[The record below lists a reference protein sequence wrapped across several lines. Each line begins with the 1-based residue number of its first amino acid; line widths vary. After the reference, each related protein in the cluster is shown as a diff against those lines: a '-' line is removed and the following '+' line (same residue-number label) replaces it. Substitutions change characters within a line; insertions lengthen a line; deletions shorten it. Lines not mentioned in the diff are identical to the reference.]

1 MNSNKLLD
9 IIKCLLTEEN
19 IYELFKN
26 HGYEGDIETLKLDLK
41 NLLDDVI
48 KSDEEL
54 SSVAGGKLS
63 KVAAGAVAA
72 LTCFQMPSYAFG
84 NANTSQTNSSAFNK
98 ISDSIKSGAKKVG
111 EATKKYVIE
120 PVKDTAQ
127 TIVRNPGKSA
137 MLTTAVGVAYLLGVL
152 SGKKLASPPEVDTQG
167 MTDDEKQKIEKA
179 CAVFKELTEGFYI
192 EISDDSFN
200 WNLSKLKKKPNS
212 INEKTVTVGK
222 LAEKML
228 TDDEQSSKPYKTARQ
243 CYIDY
248 ETAQLNTLKNHKKH
262 LEDKHRSELEQ
273 VTNELEKLKKQK
285 EESESQQ
292 TKELEQVKNELNEL
306 KNTNQQLKKDAVE
319 IMKKAYESSVFA
331 SDEPLMIK
339 LENTK
344 QENTKQEKLTVLGI
358 RPVLR
363 ENVNT
368 LLPQTLT
375 TASGCKFETL
385 IKNKK
390 LNELTDLC
398 IGDVFPLAAEKGQT
412 SDRTDAQL
420 EKYREKKFLSGYTYR
435 GEMIADMQTTK
446 FWKQLLLAV
455 DLESKKYGFEDE
467 TVLSGILYCLLWG
480 QVSVDYWAYVKNILI
495 AIQSLLTT
503 QSERPGHDCNL
514 LTKCLS
520 ALNIKYEGGFL
531 KWKNPTLDTK

>member
-72 LTCFQMPSYAFG
+72 LTCFQMPSYASG
-84 NANTSQTNSSAFNK
+84 TANTSQTNSSAFNK

-137 MLTTAVGVAYLLGVL
+137 MLATAVGVAYLLGVL

-167 MTDDEKQKIEKA
+167 MTDDEKRKIEKA
-179 CAVFKELTEGFYI
+179 CAVFKELTEGFHI
-192 EISDDSFN
+192 EISDDSFS
-200 WNLSKLKKKPNS
+200 WNLSKLKKKPDS
-212 INEKTVTVGK
+212 ISEKTVTVGQ

-228 TDDEQSSKPYKTARQ
+228 DEDKQSSEPYKKARK

-248 ETAQLNTLKNHKKH
+248 EKAQLTTLKSHKKQLTTKH
-262 LEDKHRSELEQ
+262 GQELAKANNDLEE
-273 VTNELEKLKKQK
+273 LKKQK
-285 EESESQQ
+285 EESERQHN
-292 TKELEQVKNELNEL
+292 KELAQVQNELTEL
-306 KNTNQQLKKDAVE
+306 KNRNQQLENDAVQR
-319 IMKKAYESSVFA
+319 MKAAYESSVFA
-331 SDEPLMIK
+331 SDEPLMIQLK
-339 LENTK
+339 NTNLANLK
-344 QENTKQEKLTVLGI
+344 STNV
-358 RPVLR
+358 RPALR
-363 ENVNT
+363 ETVNI

-375 TASGCKFETL
+375 TETGCKFETL
-385 IKNKK
+385 KKNMNLTEIK
-390 LNELTDLC
+390 DLC
-398 IGDVFPLAAEKGQT
+398 IGDVFPLAAMPGQT
-412 SDRTDAQL
+412 SDRAGVQL
-420 EKYREKKFLSGYTYR
+420 EKYRETKFLAVYTSR

-446 FWKQLLLAV
+446 FWKKLLLAV

-480 QVSVDYWAYVKNILI
+480 QVSVDYWVYVKNILT
-495 AIQSLLTT
+495 AIQSVLDT
-503 QSERPGHDCNL
+503 QSERPGHACNL

-520 ALNIKYEGGFL
+520 KINIKYEGGFL
-531 KWKNPTLDTK
+531 KWIDPQLVAK